1 MTKAQGDRFKL
12 LYNIELVKSSMEASS
27 EGVYE
32 LSFPP
37 TEKLQFRV
45 TEKSLE
51 NLEVFT
57 KLLLNYLLYKLI
69 FFHREFKNKYL
80 NIKKLVL
87 FLVFL

>member
-51 NLEVFT
+51 NLEVFKIII
-57 KLLLNYLLYKLI
+57 KLFI
-69 FFHREFKNKYL
+69 
-80 NIKKLVL
+80 I
-87 FLVFL
+87 